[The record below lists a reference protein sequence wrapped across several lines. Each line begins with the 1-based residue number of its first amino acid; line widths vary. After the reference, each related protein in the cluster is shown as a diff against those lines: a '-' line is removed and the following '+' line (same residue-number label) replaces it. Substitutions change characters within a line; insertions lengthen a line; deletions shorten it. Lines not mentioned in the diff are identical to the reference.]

1 MCCVLQSQ
9 MHGRGEPTAQYSPDD
24 DDEAEDED
32 MDTSSNQ
39 ALEKPFH
46 YCDTIYVFN

>member
-9 MHGRGEPTAQYSPDD
+9 MHGREEHATQYSPE
-24 DDEAEDED
+24 DDEKDKDEEL
-32 MDTSSNQ
+32 DTSSNQ

-46 YCDTIYVFN
+46 YCNTIFAFK